1 MSKSILNLGFGNNSI
16 RFVYSINKKI
26 INGITSNEKKDEIS
40 QKLRVKQLQKTL
52 FYFFTSSKLFY
63 CPSYNYFSFEL
74 SES

>member
-1 MSKSILNLGFGNNSI
+1 M
-16 RFVYSINKKI
+16 
-26 INGITSNEKKDEIS
+26 TSNEKKDEIS